1 MNRKSAV
8 AAPLM
13 AIGLLAATVATPATA
28 ESAAETAPNLLKIC
42 APPYNL
48 PMSDMDG
55 SGYENRIAEL
65 FASQLGAKVRYTWFP
80 QRLGFIRATLKN
92 NETEDGEY
100 KCDVVMGVPEN
111 FELAATTQPY
121 MHSTWTMIYAKGTGL
136 DWIKSQEDLARMTPE
151 QKASL
156 KLGIWDQGP
165 TTEWVSKLGLIE
177 QARAFPIMS
186 GDPKQ
191 SPTHVVET
199 ELMSGNINLTFLWG
213 PFAGYLQQKLKDAGL
228 VVIPLKNEPGI
239 KFDYQISMAVR
250 HGDDARR
257 KQIAGLIE
265 RNQPAIDKIL
275 AEYRVPSL
283 PLEHKAK
290 RDDDDD

>member
-1 MNRKSAV
+1 MFRKLATAGSLVALGVTAVMAVTPV
-8 AAPLM
+8 AAQ
-13 AIGLLAATVATPATA
+13 TA
-28 ESAAETAPNLLKIC
+28 SEETPNLLKVC

-65 FASQLGAKVRYTWFP
+65 FAAQMGAKLRYTWFP

-121 MHSTWTMIYAKGTGL
+121 MHSTWAMIYAKGTGL
-136 DWIKSQEDLARMTPE
+136 DWIKSQDDLSKMTPE
-151 QKASL
+151 QKATL

-165 TTEWVSKLGLIE
+165 TTEWVSRLGLIE
-177 QARAFPIMS
+177 QAQVFPIMS

-199 ELMSGNINLTFLWG
+199 ELMKGEINLTFLWG
-213 PFAGYLQQKLKDAGL
+213 PFAGYLQHKLKDAGL
-228 VVIPLKNEPGI
+228 IVIPLKNEPGL

-250 HGDDARR
+250 HGDEARR
-257 KQIAGLIE
+257 KQIADLIE
-265 RNQPAIDKIL
+265 KNQPAIDKIL
-275 AEYRVPSL
+275 AEYGVPTL
-283 PLEHKAK
+283 PVVHKAK